1 VYALWTIILR
11 RKLGGLSH
19 FFVPICCVFLFPCL
33 SFQVPHT
40 TISYETISVPLF
52 PESKIWFCRLA
63 QYGSEPF
70 SWSQCRS
77 NHGLELQSPECH
89 SHALAT
95 DSEQDILYSLNQ
107 TPLSNSSHFWIEATE
122 IVWIVVAASIAQIQY
137 DDISYISQ
145 HNSQVRS
152 LVGLNEVLCATISKL
167 VLTATVRVTSDWLTL
182 VTWPSICTLVRVYMG
197 VGDINK
203 AMALKFW
210 EVSW

>member
-1 VYALWTIILR
+1 MLIYFCINCKYLSPCVHTMDNYFKKKIGW
-11 RKLGGLSH
+11 LSH

-122 IVWIVVAASIAQIQY
+122 IVWIVVAAS
-137 DDISYISQ
+137 DCT
-145 HNSQVRS
+145 N
-152 LVGLNEVLCATISKL
+152 
-167 VLTATVRVTSDWLTL
+167 TVWWYFIYKPTQFS
-182 VTWPSICTLVRVYMG
+182 G
-197 VGDINK
+197 
-203 AMALKFW
+203 
-210 EVSW
+210 